1 MKKKEGVLVDEYE
14 FLEIAGFLEA
24 WGNDPQKMKQTFL
37 RVIDKLKT
45 TEGTNL
51 NFISRPGVSY
61 SLRASLKNRHEK
73 SQSLFVLVDIID
85 DDPDNRWLS
94 ICFYEETVT
103 DPDELGN
110 LVPKGILGEDGY
122 CFDLYKDDP
131 SLVSYVECRIEEAH
145 RHMSKFHEQD
155 MPNIR

>member
-1 MKKKEGVLVDEYE
+1 M
-14 FLEIAGFLEA
+14 
-24 WGNDPQKMKQTFL
+24 
-37 RVIDKLKT
+37 DKLKT

-73 SQSLFVLVDIID
+73 SQSLFALVDIVD

-94 ICFYEETVT
+94 ICFYEEMVT

-110 LVPKGILGEDGY
+110 LVPKGILGKDGY

-131 SLVSYVECRIEEAH
+131 SLISYVERRIEEAH
-145 RHMSKFHEQD
+145 MHTSRFL
-155 MPNIR
+155 